1 MTVEFAVELYRETI
15 RTAALVGAPILGVAM
30 LVGLTV
36 SLIQTITSLQDQ
48 TMTFVPKIL
57 AIAAVVGVGLPW
69 ILSQLMTFLTLILT
83 HIPEVTLMR

>member
-57 AIAAVVGVGLPW
+57 AIATVVGVGLPW
-69 ILSQLMTFLTLILT
+69 ILSQLMTFLTLILSL
-83 HIPEVTLMR
+83 IPEVSLMR

>member
-57 AIAAVVGVGLPW
+57 AIAVVVGVGLPW
-69 ILSQLMTFLTLILT
+69 ILSQLMTFLTLVLT

>member
-15 RTAALVGAPILGVAM
+15 RTAALVGAPILGAAM

-48 TMTFVPKIL
+48 TMTFVP
-57 AIAAVVGVGLPW
+57 GLFS
-69 ILSQLMTFLTLILT
+69 LSTLDT
-83 HIPEVTLMR
+83 PFSVPPVPKPVTQ